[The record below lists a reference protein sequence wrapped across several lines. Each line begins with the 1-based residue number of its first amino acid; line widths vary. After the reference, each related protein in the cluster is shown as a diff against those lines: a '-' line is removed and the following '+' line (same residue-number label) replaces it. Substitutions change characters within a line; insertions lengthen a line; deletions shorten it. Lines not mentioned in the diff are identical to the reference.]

1 LLVHVADASAPD
13 CFERIEQVRALMT
26 ELGLAGARELVVF
39 NKKDR
44 LERPENF
51 LPLARGFETE
61 ALVISA
67 LEGQDSERVVL
78 EVDRALGT
86 LLAQQEAADAAR
98 TASEE
103 SDGEGNE
110 SAELAF
116 G

>member
-13 CFERIEQVRALMT
+13 CFERIEQVRALLN
-26 ELGLAGARELVVF
+26 ELGLADARELVVF

-51 LPLARGFETE
+51 LPLARGFESE
-61 ALVISA
+61 ALVITA

-78 EVDRALGT
+78 EVDRALET
-86 LLAQQEAADAAR
+86 LHAQEAAEAAAR
-98 TASEE
+98 AASEE
-103 SDGEGNE
+103 GDGESNT